1 MALPGQGGLSNG
13 SGAPFRYVGAVSTQT
28 ALNLLFEL
36 RAVLDR
42 IGESDLSLHEVIVHD
57 VDRAVRLTN
66 SCIAQLSD
74 DSPEA
79 PDAEEDAE

>member
-1 MALPGQGGLSNG
+1 LRYAGG
-13 SGAPFRYVGAVSTQT
+13 VSTQT
-28 ALNLLFEL
+28 ALTLLFEL

-42 IGESDLSLHEVIVHD
+42 IGESDVSLHEAIVHD

-74 DSPEA
+74 ESPES
-79 PDAEEDAE
+79 PDAGEDE